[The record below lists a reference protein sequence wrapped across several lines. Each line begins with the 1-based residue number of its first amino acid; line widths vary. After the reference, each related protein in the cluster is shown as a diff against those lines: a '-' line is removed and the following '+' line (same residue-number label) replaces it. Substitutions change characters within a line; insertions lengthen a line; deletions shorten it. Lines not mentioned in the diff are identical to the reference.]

1 LKVANK
7 AKFMATEKIQE
18 GLEAIDEMLVAV
30 VKSDIKTL
38 HDASV
43 HILTSGG
50 KRVRPQ
56 MALLAFMAAGGEDI
70 EKVIPIASAVEMVHT
85 ATLVHDDI
93 NDHSLTRR
101 GKATVH
107 SVWGRTFALLTGDYL
122 FTKVYELMAPYGAE
136 MNVIMA
142 DACTRLVEGETLQ
155 AYAAKQGTIDR
166 ETYKEIISLKTASL
180 FEAAARMGAKLA
192 SDDEEITN
200 ALSSYA
206 YNLGLTFQ
214 IVDDILDVV
223 GDPEDM
229 GKPVGSDL
237 LQGRGVLAVTNGP
250 GAKDGDRQ
258 GTAVADVAV
267 QEKPDAVEQMMA
279 SLRNSGALEIA
290 RLQAEE
296 TGRRARNALKAV
308 PPSAA
313 RDELSDLIDLVL
325 YRQR

>member
-1 LKVANK
+1 
-7 AKFMATEKIQE
+7 MATKEIQE
-18 GLEAIDEMLVAV
+18 GLEAIDDMLVAV
-30 VKSDIKTL
+30 VKSDVKTL

-50 KRVRPQ
+50 KRIRPQ
-56 MALLAFMAAGGEDI
+56 MALLSYLAAGGE
-70 EKVIPIASAVEMVHT
+70 EFEEVIPVASAVEMVHT

-155 AYAAKQGTIDR
+155 AYAAKQGTINR
-166 ETYKEIISLKTASL
+166 ETYKEIIALKTASL

-192 SDDEEITN
+192 TADEEVMN
-200 ALSSYA
+200 ALSEYA
-206 YNLGLTFQ
+206 FNLGLTFQ
-214 IVDDILDVV
+214 IVDDILDVI
-223 GDPEDM
+223 GDPDDM
-229 GKPVGSDL
+229 GKPVGNDL
-237 LQGRGVLAVTNGP
+237 IQGRGVLAVTNGL
-250 GAKDGDRQ
+250 ATKDGDHK

-267 QEKPDAVEQMMA
+267 KEKPDAIEQMMA
-279 SLRNSGALEIA
+279 NLRDSGALEIA

-296 TGRRARNALKAV
+296 TGQRARNALKLV

-313 RDELSDLIDLVL
+313 RDELADLIDLVL